1 MWALT
6 YPWIILICFIAAV
19 IIGLKKHYW
28 IAGGFVITGLLLN
41 CLCECFAFSFVSDK
55 VIYSQSNINVMAWN
69 IDGSQYDSLKVSEIA
84 NVIHKH
90 NPDVVFLSEDFNETG
105 ICLDS
110 LLKKNYP
117 YSSNLTYS
125 GHHFYSKFLLDSI
138 RVIEVEDYDNPL
150 RIHVSVMVNNQSIDI
165 YGCHLASNNYTASQ
179 VDFHL
184 DQVNDH
190 HDAKQ
195 YLKNIRDASRLRERE
210 VQAIIKDMAD
220 RATIIMGDFNDVSGS
235 PVLRTFQAA
244 GFQDA
249 WWKCGLGYGATIHY
263 PLPYRIDHI
272 MYNDGLRLKSIKKID
287 AKGLSDHDA
296 LVAEFYF

>member
-6 YPWIILICFIAAV
+6 YPWIILICFFAAV

-41 CLCECFAFSFVSDK
+41 WLCECFAFSLVFDK
-55 VIYSQSNINVMAWN
+55 GIYDKSAVKVMSWN

-165 YGCHLASNNYTASQ
+165 YGCHLASNNYTTSQ

-184 DQVNDH
+184 NQVNDH

-195 YLKNIRDASRLRERE
+195 YLKNIRDASRRRELE
-210 VQAIIKDMAD
+210 AQAIIKDMTD

-235 PVLRTFQAA
+235 PALRAFKTA

-249 WWKCGLGYGATIHY
+249 WWKCGLGYGATIYY
-263 PLPYRIDHI
+263 PLLYRIDHI